1 MELDEFRRQMESYR
15 QQADNEATRLKEP
28 FTVRKRMLQLYD
40 RLDMRE
46 RLMADQV
53 LSEWAL
59 SDDEA
64 ARFDALGL
72 IKDLKIGT
80 AAPSLRQLAQRL
92 AKEQSPGAPFELEK
106 VERII
111 AEITP
116 AH

>member
-1 MELDEFRRQMESYR
+1 MELDEFRQQMEVYR
-15 QQADNEATRLKEP
+15 QQADSEAAQLKDP
-28 FTVRKRMLQLYD
+28 FTVRKRMLRLYD

-64 ARFDALGL
+64 TRFDALGL
-72 IKDLKIGT
+72 IRDLKIGT

-92 AKEQSPGAPFELEK
+92 RKEQSPGAPFQLKK

-111 AEITP
+111 AEITL